1 MRPGEFGYEVVES
14 QKKGVTYKSNGKMIR
29 DPRISVAGRRFLIDD
44 VYLMQKLGL
53 RPEKKEKDKQR
64 LLKLS
69 KMISTKF
76 KLNSGDSL
84 ESIYHRVHKFP
95 MTSARRMKTD
105 GVVSMKTAESLNP
118 KKYMRYT
125 TEPSETRLGR
135 QMVYGLK
142 ASLRTINVPQ
152 YTKTHGSYRFNT
164 NTQLWRRNTRSQYI
178 KNEYTHRPA
187 NGINLPD
194 DLIISKTL
202 YGFNPRRD
210 GWVSKKI
217 LSRSAQIPFVG
228 LKN

>member
-1 MRPGEFGYEVVES
+1 
-14 QKKGVTYKSNGKMIR
+14 MIR

-95 MTSARRMKTD
+95 MTAARRMKTD

-142 ASLRTINVPQ
+142 AS
-152 YTKTHGSYRFNT
+152 
-164 NTQLWRRNTRSQYI
+164 
-178 KNEYTHRPA
+178 
-187 NGINLPD
+187 
-194 DLIISKTL
+194 
-202 YGFNPRRD
+202 
-210 GWVSKKI
+210 
-217 LSRSAQIPFVG
+217 
-228 LKN
+228 